1 MEKIKVAILDD
12 HQPIVDGYCYRLVP
26 EKDIQVVGTALNGA
40 DLEALLARQA
50 VDVLLLDVQVP
61 TAANNTNP
69 YPILHVIPRLLELYP
84 DLTVLVISMYAVRA
98 LIQSV
103 MDSGAS
109 GYVLKDDPQTMRDL
123 AAVIRMVADGAIYLS
138 QDAYHQWRRRPT
150 GGLDPGLS
158 PRELEVLSLCTAY
171 PNASTADLAKT
182 MHVANSTVRNL
193 LSSAYLKLEVNNRTA
208 AVLKARRRGLITPG
222 TKELDP
228 RILDRKR

>member
-1 MEKIKVAILDD
+1 MNVGWSQIPYWLK
-12 HQPIVDGYCYRLVP
+12 GY
-26 EKDIQVVGTALNGA
+26 G
-40 DLEALLARQA
+40 DL
-50 VDVLLLDVQVP
+50 
-61 TAANNTNP
+61 
-69 YPILHVIPRLLELYP
+69 
-84 DLTVLVISMYAVRA
+84 
-98 LIQSV
+98 
-103 MDSGAS
+103 